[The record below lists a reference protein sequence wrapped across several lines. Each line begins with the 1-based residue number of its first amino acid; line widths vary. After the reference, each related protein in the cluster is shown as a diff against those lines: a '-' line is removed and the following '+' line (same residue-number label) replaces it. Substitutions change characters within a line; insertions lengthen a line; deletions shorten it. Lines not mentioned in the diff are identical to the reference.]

1 MRIAGTNAAAASAVI
16 ALSGTLQAG
25 LATRVAGP
33 VTLGMTLIALFVLTL
48 LISAL
53 WYDRACATY
62 LDPHIS
68 PPP

>member
-1 MRIAGTNAAAASAVI
+1 MRIAGTNAGAVI
-16 ALSGTLQAG
+16 ALSWTLRAG
-25 LATRVAGP
+25 HATHVAGP
-33 VTLGMTLIALFVLTL
+33 VTLGMTLLIALFVLTL

-62 LDPHIS
+62 LGPHIS